1 MEPKRTSVEG
11 RAEKKK
17 KQMCRRII
25 DVAVEL
31 FERQGFNETTM
42 EQIAEEADIARKTL
56 YNHFSSKEAI
66 ADAYV
71 RGVSNR
77 LAREN
82 LTGLQDLP
90 NTKMRLLAV
99 LNKAYQWVEYNPEIT
114 KVVLGYRL
122 KSLYQ
127 KSGEYSDNQTGTQ
140 NIVADIIRQ
149 GQRYGE
155 IRQDI
160 PVRLLVVQIDVFRSS
175 VVFDWVNDT
184 TRFELREE
192 IAKMVD
198 LFLYG
203 AAAREKSRD

>member
-1 MEPKRTSVEG
+1 MEPKRTPVEG

>member
-82 LTGLQDLP
+82 LTCLQDLP
-90 NTKMRLLAV
+90 NTKMRLLSV